1 LADGGGKRADADAL
15 HKVYSELVR
24 HLPLSGPHADAL
36 KGRGLRGGVRAAG
49 YRTLGKGRARAAHA
63 VVKAGLEQLLPCVPG
78 FFVQAKPDGSR
89 YWSLAGG
96 GGLLIPVRDVKRR
109 IVALL
114 VRADAG
120 QQGPKYRFLSSK
132 RRGGAG
138 PGCQVH
144 VPLLFKGDAATVR
157 VTEGALK
164 ADIATALSGTL
175 TIGLPGVSTWRR
187 AAAVLRDL
195 GAKTARLAYDA
206 DARTKRPVGEALER
220 LAEHLRAE
228 GFALELEIWDGA
240 AAKGIDD
247 LLAAGGTP
255 ELLAGDAALAAAR
268 EIAEAARAADPA
280 PEPAPTGGKP
290 VEAPDDPHRL
300 ARLWL
305 RQCASHPDRDR
316 AAFYREQFWKWNGT
330 HWVAVPDAEMRG
342 QLAHFCKARLDQEN
356 ALVAANWQGEGEPPK
371 VPKVTTALVSNV
383 MQALSGDA
391 LLGQDTPQ
399 PAWLGTGPEQRSYLA
414 LANGILDVDALLAG
428 SEQVLLPHTPKWFSP
443 VCLSFGFDPAA
454 GCGRWRAFLRRNLDG
469 DPDKAQLLQQ
479 FTGYLLLP
487 DTSKQRFLMMV
498 GEGANGKSVVCA
510 VLRALLGEANVSTVP
525 LEMFGE
531 RFRLA
536 GTLGKLANIAAEVG
550 ELDRVAEGQLKAFV
564 TGDPIECER
573 KFKAPFTARPTAR
586 LVLATNNPPTFSDKS
601 DGLWRRM
608 LLLRF
613 TVQIPEGER
622 LAGMDSAEFWQESG
636 ELPGILN
643 WALAG
648 LHELRREGRFVVPA
662 ACQEEVEKLRTESN
676 PARRFLQEHY
686 QAGPGEVPT
695 ADLYSAY
702 RAWCE
707 RNGHYAL
714 ADVGLGRE
722 VARRFPGV
730 KRAKRTVGGQRC
742 WAYCGMEPRC
752 DP

>member
-1 LADGGGKRADADAL
+1 VL
-15 HKVYSELVR
+15 HKVYSELLR
-24 HLPLSGPHADAL
+24 HLPLSGPHAEVL
-36 KGRGLRGGVRAAG
+36 KGRGLTSGLRAAG

-63 VVKAGLEQLLPCVPG
+63 VVEAGLEHLLPRVPG
-78 FFVQAKPDGSR
+78 FFVQERPGGQP
-89 YWSLAGG
+89 YWSLAGR
-96 GGLLIPVRDVKRR
+96 GGLLIPVRDIKRR
-109 IVALL
+109 VVALL
-114 VRADAG
+114 VRADTG
-120 QQGPKYRFLSSK
+120 QQGAKYHYLSSK

-138 PGCQVH
+138 PGSPVH
-144 VPLLFKGDAATVR
+144 VPLLFKGDTTTVR

-164 ADIATALSGTL
+164 GDIATALSGTL

-187 AAAVLRDL
+187 AAPLLREL
-195 GAKTARLAYDA
+195 GAKTVRLAFDA
-206 DARTKRPVGEALER
+206 DARTNRTVGEALQR
-220 LAEHLRAE
+220 LTDHLLAE
-228 GFALELEIWDGA
+228 GFALELESWDGTL
-240 AAKGIDD
+240 AKGIDD
-247 LLAAGGTP
+247 LLAGGRTP
-255 ELLAGDAALAAAR
+255 DLLAGDAALAAVR
-268 EIAEAARAADPA
+268 EIREAARAADPA
-280 PEPAPTGGKP
+280 PAPAPTAGKP
-290 VEAPDDPHRL
+290 VEGPDDPHRL

-305 RQCASHPDRDR
+305 GRCASHPDYDR
-316 AAFYREQFWKWNGT
+316 AAFYREQFWTWNGT

-342 QLAHFCKARLDQEN
+342 QLALFCKARLDEEN
-356 ALVAANWQGEGEPPK
+356 ALLAANWQGEGDPPK

-383 MQALSGDA
+383 MQALTGDV
-391 LLGQDTPQ
+391 LLGQETPQ
-399 PAWLGTGPEQRSYLA
+399 PAWVGAGPEQRNYLA
-414 LANGILDVDALLAG
+414 LANSILDVDALLAG
-428 SEQVLLPHTPKWFSP
+428 KERVLLSHTPLWFSP
-443 VCLSFGFDPAA
+443 VCLPYDFNPAA
-454 GCGRWRAFLRRNLDG
+454 ECKRWHAFLERNLGD
-469 DPDKAQLLQQ
+469 DPDKAKLLQQ
-479 FTGYLLLP
+479 FAGYLLLP
-487 DTSKQRFLMMV
+487 DTSLQRFLMMV
-498 GEGANGKSVVCA
+498 GEGANGKSVVCS

-536 GTLGKLANIAAEVG
+536 GTLGKLANITAEVG

-586 LVLATNNPPTFSDKS
+586 LILATNNPPAFSDKS

-622 LAGMDSAEFWQESG
+622 LAGMDSVEFWQASG

-648 LHELRREGRFVVPA
+648 LHELRQAGRFVVPA

-686 QAGPGEVPT
+686 QAGQGEIPT
-695 ADLYSAY
+695 ADLYAAY
-702 RAWCE
+702 REWCQQ
-707 RNGHYAL
+707 NGHYTL

-730 KRAKRTVGGQRC
+730 KRAKRNLNGKRC
-742 WAYCGMEPRC
+742 WAYCGLEPQSG
-752 DP
+752 P